1 MEFRGFHHY
10 YLIKVTE
17 HIASE
22 GATLK
27 GVSTARINKKQV
39 PMPSAETAWH
49 KKKRNSIQV
58 FLNNAPLPT
67 AEIYPEDDLRPQLRP
82 SPNTAP
88 PSAPP
93 APLRP

>member
-49 KKKRNSIQV
+49 KKKK
-58 FLNNAPLPT
+58 
-67 AEIYPEDDLRPQLRP
+67 EIAYRF
-82 SPNTAP
+82 S
-88 PSAPP
+88 
-93 APLRP
+93 